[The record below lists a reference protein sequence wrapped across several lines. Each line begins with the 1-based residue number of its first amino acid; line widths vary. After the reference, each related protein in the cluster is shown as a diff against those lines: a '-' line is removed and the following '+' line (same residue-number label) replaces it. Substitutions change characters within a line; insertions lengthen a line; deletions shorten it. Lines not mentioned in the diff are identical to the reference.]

1 MSYQQGQVTLP
12 AIYVGRQPS
21 AGKDEIGGGFGNN
34 LGKGF
39 SPAPGAME
47 PIFQHLTQQTVTKL
61 DTTVEALNN
70 EYWVNIQ
77 TLPQAIED
85 ELAAVRAEGANHPL
99 PPVEAIQRE
108 LHVRNTLLLR
118 KTAEFHIQTALAN
131 AFYGADPI
139 NRSTMDFFARARR
152 FAPVQTPDGKA
163 VEQWTRSYKAAW
175 SARLLNEKIQLLNQ
189 QHAGVQNFL
198 AAVQNDEH
206 TRQVAQQEAQR
217 VAAELARLA
226 AEAEARR
233 IVAEQERIAALAQ
246 EQRLANEQA
255 QLAALAEAQR
265 LANEQAKAA
274 AEAAAQHAAAE
285 QARLE
290 ALAEVQR
297 QAEQQRL
304 EREQQEAQKRA
315 QEKANRQPPTL
326 THSGS
331 MAAIGPVFTATA
343 GSVVTNPATSLA
355 LKNTLRTAVSAAIA
369 ALATSAT
376 PIVVGFAALL
386 TPSKLNNGDLYTVS
400 VPLSELAPEMPD
412 NLYELAAVQG
422 EVNLK
427 VTLASRAAGNQTQVV
442 VATTD
447 GVSVPATVPV
457 RLARFD
463 SQRNVYVSTSAGP
476 HTITTTWTPVVE
488 LPPILT
494 ELPVSEIA
502 VPIYAG
508 ATVTPGEGRIDAF
521 PQLDQYSFG
530 GFITVFPIDSGIPPI
545 YTMFRDRRDEP
556 GVASGYGQAV
566 SGAWLGAASQG
577 EGAAIPPQI
586 ADKLRGREFSNFNA
600 FRKAFWKTVAADQQ
614 LSAELSHISK
624 IETLQGLAARA
635 PQAGHVGKRQ
645 KFELHHV
652 IPINEGGAV
661 FDADNLR
668 ILTPKQHIETH
679 SYKGEK

>member
-21 AGKDEIGGGFGNN
+21 AGKDEIGGGFGNH

-175 SARLLNEKIQLLNQ
+175 SARPLNEKIQLLNQ

-274 AEAAAQHAAAE
+274 AE

-315 QEKANRQPPTL
+315 QEKANRQPPHAHPL
-326 THSGS
+326 RFNGCNRSGFL
-331 MAAIGPVFTATA
+331 P
-343 GSVVTNPATSLA
+343 
-355 LKNTLRTAVSAAIA
+355 RR
-369 ALATSAT
+369 
-376 PIVVGFAALL
+376 
-386 TPSKLNNGDLYTVS
+386 
-400 VPLSELAPEMPD
+400 PE
-412 NLYELAAVQG
+412 
-422 EVNLK
+422 
-427 VTLASRAAGNQTQVV
+427 AS
-442 VATTD
+442 
-447 GVSVPATVPV
+447 SP
-457 RLARFD
+457 
-463 SQRNVYVSTSAGP
+463 
-476 HTITTTWTPVVE
+476 
-488 LPPILT
+488 
-494 ELPVSEIA
+494 
-502 VPIYAG
+502 
-508 ATVTPGEGRIDAF
+508 
-521 PQLDQYSFG
+521 
-530 GFITVFPIDSGIPPI
+530 IPPH
-545 YTMFRDRRDEP
+545 R
-556 GVASGYGQAV
+556 
-566 SGAWLGAASQG
+566 
-577 EGAAIPPQI
+577 
-586 ADKLRGREFSNFNA
+586 
-600 FRKAFWKTVAADQQ
+600 
-614 LSAELSHISK
+614 
-624 IETLQGLAARA
+624 
-635 PQAGHVGKRQ
+635 
-645 KFELHHV
+645 
-652 IPINEGGAV
+652 
-661 FDADNLR
+661 
-668 ILTPKQHIETH
+668 
-679 SYKGEK
+679 